1 MTVVVLMGVS
11 GSGKT
16 TVATHLATRLGW
28 QVLEGDTLH
37 PPANVAKMQSGTP
50 LDDEDRWPWLHA
62 IAAEIGRWRANGIS
76 AAVACSALKRSYR
89 DILIGARPDVV
100 LVYLKGDK
108 QLIAKRLALR
118 RGHFMPPA
126 LLDSQFETLQEP
138 APDEHPIVALVGTA
152 PEAIADGIIEDLKQ
166 RGSLP

>member
-1 MTVVVLMGVS
+1 MTIAVLMGVS

-16 TVATHLATRLGW
+16 TVAAHLAARLEW

-37 PPANVAKMQSGTP
+37 PPANVAKMRAGTP
-50 LDDEDRWPWLHA
+50 LDDEDRWPWLRA
-62 IAAEIGRWRANGIS
+62 LAVEIDSWRANGIS
-76 AAVACSALKRSYR
+76 GAVACSALKRSYR

-108 QLIAKRLALR
+108 QLIAGRLALR

-126 LLDSQFETLQEP
+126 LLDSQFQTLQEP
-138 APDEHPIVALVGTA
+138 TPGEHPIVASVGTA
-152 PEAIADGIIEDLKQ
+152 PEAIAEQIIEDLKQ